1 MIFTM
6 KKLLFI
12 ATIVALIMGTSVNID
27 AKRKVRKKQQ
37 NVPTKT
43 QQTTTKAQQNVA
55 VEVPGSDQRLYTQPG
70 AQRLENGDV
79 SDLEMARIQL
89 FYGQYV
95 FPGTVANKSYFP
107 YVKTFFTQEALDML
121 KGADGE
127 INWDPIFGKTN
138 GGAGFTPAY
147 QIQNLGNGIYVV
159 EEGKSKC
166 YFEVKGTDGNY
177 KITKVSTTPLN

>member
-1 MIFTM
+1 M
-6 KKLLFI
+6 KKFLFI
-12 ATIVALIMGTSVNID
+12 ATIVALILGTSVNVD

-37 NVPTKT
+37 NVPTK
-43 QQTTTKAQQNVA
+43 QTTKAQNNVA
-55 VEVPGSDQRLYTQPG
+55 VEVPGTGERLYTQPG
-70 AQRLENGDV
+70 AERLENGDV

-121 KGADGE
+121 KGDDGE
-127 INWDPIFGKTN
+127 INWDPIFGKAN
-138 GGAGFTPAY
+138 GGEGFTPAY

-159 EEGKSKC
+159 EEGNSKC
-166 YFEVKGTDGNY
+166 YFEVKGSDGNY
-177 KITKVSTTPLN
+177 KITKVSTKPLN